1 MRPKRVAETLQ
12 TRVQWLGLKLERHN
26 NPEHPSY
33 HMMTREKEAMQ
44 YALDLVRKEIEFQ
57 MRKRLEDER
66 YERNDDYFREFYSQN
81 QQQLGC
87 S

>member
-1 MRPKRVAETLQ
+1 
-12 TRVQWLGLKLERHN
+12 
-26 NPEHPSY
+26 
-33 HMMTREKEAMQ
+33 MMTREKEAMQ

-66 YERNDDYFREFYSQN
+66 YERNDDYYREFYQQGQN

>member
-12 TRVQWLGLKLERHN
+12 TRVQWLGLKLERHD

-33 HMMTREKEAMQ
+33 HMMTREKEATQ
-44 YALDLVRKEIEFQ
+44 YALDLVRREIEFQ
-57 MRKRLEDER
+57 MRKQLEDVR
-66 YERNDDYFREFYSQN
+66 YEKNDDYYREFYGQN
-81 QQQLGC
+81 QQQFRC